1 MAPKDPKAKSKGA
14 KELPAPELPPA
25 PETTPPPPASPA
37 GPSSIAKTHPD
48 LCRVS
53 GDGLRKVAVKQ
64 YGCFTIEAYDEEG
77 KRKTVGGDAFF
88 IAIRG
93 ASRVRAKVTDMRD
106 GTYVVEWKPSVSG
119 SYHVAVSLF
128 GNSLPGSPY
137 RLEVDSPFPYAPNCE
152 ARGEALRHATARVAQ
167 TFEMR
172 FRDRLGNVA
181 QAVDLDV
188 FVQPYHEPGA
198 TPDDV
203 GPQPTPKSMGHGA
216 LRLHLDEVQNPG
228 RALEDVPL
236 GTKGM
241 PMMVAAHDA
250 ATGEGEPEDTF
261 FNTIT
266 KRQRTINIQVGDKP
280 LVVRAHFTLDSPVIG
295 QLVSGQLATVIEER
309 IDKNSGDVRACI
321 TIDEVLPGDALE
333 SARGEQSRRT
343 PRSGKA
349 SPRSAA
355 GAEAGGGSSSSSSS
369 SSSHPPPPP
378 PTPPAVAAAAR
389 VAASTMNAPGPLRG
403 WVTLIKDGRRL
414 VTSRV
419 RLHAGQRQ
427 QHMNQ
432 WQRRMQNDKVNSKD
446 VSLELATDPM
456 GIGFAFGGLEPGL
469 LHSGGKLH
477 PVHRVSYSIGVVG
490 RYLLHVRLRQAALP
504 VPGSPF
510 TLTVTPGKPHAALTR
525 LPPDISKASP
535 LRGMVGLAESESGCR
550 HVLQTSDKMGN
561 VCVSGGADVTAS
573 CSNPEVESSVVD
585 QHDGTYQLRWRSKL
599 SGTFEVVV
607 RIDGEDIV
615 GSPFAVQ
622 FTSSS
627 PELGKS
633 TMSGAG
639 LKDATAGIDA
649 RLRIGFFDKYGN
661 SAVPKDSFKFGISML
676 KEKEKFTANSRV
688 WPHKGEWFDKAAGVY
703 ELSYVAQ
710 TAGTWDLHVWCDPQS
725 KGERLPFPGSPFA
738 ICVGTGKASALRSH
752 LAPEQNGLGWSK
764 ETRSV
769 EAGKQGKQQ
778 ERAAVGSD
786 LNSIVAGDTIVV
798 RPQIQ
803 DEFGNPTI
811 PPEGAIVAFVDL
823 PNGQRNRI
831 PVSEQSTK
839 AAVGGGGAPR
849 HEVRF
854 ECTLRGQHVVHVELN
869 GSAVSGSPVSFVVL
883 SSQAEP
889 SQCKLLVPKDKVLYA
904 NAMHTIVLETN
915 DKFGNRCN
923 FGGLMVQPRL
933 QLIKQGMN
941 DQTILMPNN
950 HEMNVIDKNDGTYQ
964 VNVKT
969 IKIPASLKLIVNMDK
984 NIPASGGE
992 LPPVFLS
999 IVRDPNDMGQA
1010 IENLQK
1016 AGKQVIQGL
1025 GEREERTPKDLLAI
1039 AVEAFKDA
1047 GANTAAKKTASG
1059 DRSG

>member
-1 MAPKDPKAKSKGA
+1 
-14 KELPAPELPPA
+14 
-25 PETTPPPPASPA
+25 
-37 GPSSIAKTHPD
+37 
-48 LCRVS
+48 
-53 GDGLRKVAVKQ
+53 
-64 YGCFTIEAYDEEG
+64 
-77 KRKTVGGDAFF
+77 
-88 IAIRG
+88 
-93 ASRVRAKVTDMRD
+93 
-106 GTYVVEWKPSVSG
+106 
-119 SYHVAVSLF
+119 
-128 GNSLPGSPY
+128 
-137 RLEVDSPFPYAPNCE
+137 
-152 ARGEALRHATARVAQ
+152 
-167 TFEMR
+167 
-172 FRDRLGNVA
+172 
-181 QAVDLDV
+181 
-188 FVQPYHEPGA
+188 
-198 TPDDV
+198 
-203 GPQPTPKSMGHGA
+203 
-216 LRLHLDEVQNPG
+216 
-228 RALEDVPL
+228 
-236 GTKGM
+236 
-241 PMMVAAHDA
+241 
-250 ATGEGEPEDTF
+250 
-261 FNTIT
+261 
-266 KRQRTINIQVGDKP
+266 
-280 LVVRAHFTLDSPVIG
+280 
-295 QLVSGQLATVIEER
+295 
-309 IDKNSGDVRACI
+309 
-321 TIDEVLPGDALE
+321 
-333 SARGEQSRRT
+333 
-343 PRSGKA
+343 
-349 SPRSAA
+349 
-355 GAEAGGGSSSSSSS
+355 
-369 SSSHPPPPP
+369 
-378 PTPPAVAAAAR
+378 
-389 VAASTMNAPGPLRG
+389 
-403 WVTLIKDGRRL
+403 
-414 VTSRV
+414 
-419 RLHAGQRQ
+419 
-427 QHMNQ
+427 
-432 WQRRMQNDKVNSKD
+432 
-446 VSLELATDPM
+446 
-456 GIGFAFGGLEPGL
+456 
-469 LHSGGKLH
+469 
-477 PVHRVSYSIGVVG
+477 
-490 RYLLHVRLRQAALP
+490 
-504 VPGSPF
+504 
-510 TLTVTPGKPHAALTR
+510 
-525 LPPDISKASP
+525 
-535 LRGMVGLAESESGCR
+535 
-550 HVLQTSDKMGN
+550 
-561 VCVSGGADVTAS
+561 
-573 CSNPEVESSVVD
+573 
-585 QHDGTYQLRWRSKL
+585 
-599 SGTFEVVV
+599 
-607 RIDGEDIV
+607 
-615 GSPFAVQ
+615 
-622 FTSSS
+622 
-627 PELGKS
+627 
-633 TMSGAG
+633 
-639 LKDATAGIDA
+639 
-649 RLRIGFFDKYGN
+649 
-661 SAVPKDSFKFGISML
+661 
-676 KEKEKFTANSRV
+676 V

-823 PNGQRNRI
+823 PNGQRSRI